1 MKKISRLVAR
11 ATALGLGL
19 SLSFAFPAFAAY
31 DDVSLTTDT
40 VLSVNGIT
48 LNVSGSSAVIESI
61 AVGGTTFTVTL
72 QANANSTFQVTAPS
86 FNVLATN
93 QPLGISTHVCNAT
106 QSKLGYTA
114 SSSEVIATITPS
126 ATLCTNAA
134 ADTSGGTGTSRG
146 GGGGGTPAP
155 QASPV
160 AQLVTSPNFSSMT
173 PAEKQAAISQIR
185 VALVSLIQQLLV
197 LLNQQLQTM
206 QPSGSY

>member
-72 QANANSTFQVTAPS
+72 QAND
-86 FNVLATN
+86 L
-93 QPLGISTHVCNAT
+93 
-106 QSKLGYTA
+106 
-114 SSSEVIATITPS
+114 SSVI
-126 ATLCTNAA
+126 L
-134 ADTSGGTGTSRG
+134 
-146 GGGGGTPAP
+146 
-155 QASPV
+155 PV
-160 AQLVTSPNFSSMT
+160 AVKLLQLSHLPQHFVLMPRRTLPGAQVQVE
-173 PAEKQAAISQIR
+173 AEA
-185 VALVSLIQQLLV
+185 VEVP
-197 LLNQQLQTM
+197 
-206 QPSGSY
+206 QPRKLRR